1 MDDLFG
7 YRSGSVLDLHAMRNG
22 LGNDVIGGAYV
33 QLISLM
39 PSVSQPVM
47 AQPWPKLVGGADA
60 LVAKLSLRD
69 WGLFDGPIRLLAKPN
84 LRGTTIGLATAK
96 IHDDLTGRGLG

>member
-1 MDDLFG
+1 MLMDDLFG

-47 AQPWPKLVGGADA
+47 ASPGR
-60 LVAKLSLRD
+60 SL
-69 WGLFDGPIRLLAKPN
+69 
-84 LRGTTIGLATAK
+84 
-96 IHDDLTGRGLG
+96 